1 MSNEPES
8 DGIEV
13 EIVQVNIEDEA
24 GGHAPVEIQVEMQ
37 KDSSESDD
45 SLPPRVVV
53 ERTWSERLFFHQMN
67 NNRGEG
73 CSAKTSWD
81 FGPGKWH
88 YLIWNI
94 GTWWLGVVAVI
105 ACLVGGSTI
114 GLGIARPRM
123 VSRERLTWAIAVTSL
138 I

>member
-1 MSNEPES
+1 MSSEPE
-8 DGIEV
+8 DDEIEI
-13 EIVQVNIEDEA
+13 EIIAVNIEDEA
-24 GGHAPVEIQVEMQ
+24 GGHAPVEIQVEIQ
-37 KDSSESDD
+37 KDSSESSD
-45 SLPPRVVV
+45 SLASRVF
-53 ERTWSERLFFHQMN
+53 EPTWCERLFFHPMN

-73 CSAKTSWD
+73 CSAQTSWD

-94 GTWWLGVVAVI
+94 GTWWLGVVAVM
-105 ACLVGGSTI
+105 ACCVGGSTI

-123 VSRERLTWAIAVTSL
+123 VSREKLTWAIVVTSL